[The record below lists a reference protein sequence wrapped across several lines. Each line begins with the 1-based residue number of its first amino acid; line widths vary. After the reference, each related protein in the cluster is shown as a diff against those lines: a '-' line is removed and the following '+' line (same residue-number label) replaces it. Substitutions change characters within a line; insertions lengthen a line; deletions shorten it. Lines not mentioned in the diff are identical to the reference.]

1 MIEATYH
8 FPRGFLWGTATAAHQ
23 VEGGNT
29 NNQWH
34 AWEQAG
40 RTQGASGL
48 ACDWWSGR
56 WHEDFDR
63 AAETGQKTHRL
74 SVEWSRIQP
83 TPEQW
88 DEDAL
93 ERYRTM
99 LRGLR
104 QRGMTAMVTLH
115 HFTHPLWLEEVGG
128 WESVTAISHFD
139 RFVRKTV
146 EALKEYCG
154 LWCTINEPNTY
165 AGLGYVTGAMPPGGG
180 GLAPAVRVQANM
192 ARAHAAAYRT
202 IHEIQP
208 AARVGYALHYRPAL
222 PRRRWC
228 ALDSMMTH
236 YRDLAVNLAFPTAV
250 SSGVMRTPL
259 GRIRMPEVKGTQ
271 DYFGLNYYSS
281 DTVSF
286 DPLRPKELFTRTHY
300 PRDADLSQ
308 SGMIANIPQGFYAAI
323 HWVVRTYP
331 DLPILITEN
340 GIDSSEDAVRRRYLA
355 QHLHQIWRAVN
366 FNWQIKGY
374 FHWTL
379 VDNFEWE
386 RGWTQRF
393 GLWALDTQTQKR
405 TKRPSADLF
414 AAICKT
420 NSLSTEMVHQYCP
433 EVFDNIFPP
442 FEG

>member
-1 MIEATYH
+1 MIQATYH
-8 FPRGFLWGTATAAHQ
+8 FPRGFLWGTATSAHQ

-29 NNQWH
+29 NNQWY

-40 RTQGASGL
+40 RTKGTSGL

-56 WHEDFDR
+56 WREDFDR
-63 AAETGQKTHRL
+63 ADETGQKAHRL

-83 TPEQW
+83 TPDQW

-93 ERYRTM
+93 ERYRLM

-115 HFTHPLWLEEVGG
+115 HYTHPLWLDEGGAWENEEAVF
-128 WESVTAISHFD
+128 HFE

-146 EALKEYCG
+146 EALKEYCS
-154 LWCTINEPNTY
+154 LWCTINEPNVY
-165 AGLGYVTGAMPPGGG
+165 AGLGYVTGDMPPGGG
-180 GLAPAVRVQANM
+180 GLALAIRVQANM

-202 IHEIQP
+202 IHELQP
-208 AARVGYALHYRPAL
+208 QARVGYALHYRPTN
-222 PRRRWC
+222 PRRRWFP
-228 ALDSMMTH
+228 LDAVMAR
-236 YRDLAVNLAFPTAV
+236 YRHLAVNLAFPSAIST
-250 SSGVMRTPL
+250 GVMRTPL

-271 DYFGLNYYSS
+271 DYLGLNYYST
-281 DTVSF
+281 DTVRF
-286 DPLRPKELFTRTHY
+286 DLFKPKELFTQTQY
-300 PRDADLSQ
+300 PKDAELSQ
-308 SGMIANIPQGFYAAI
+308 SGMIANIPHGFYDAI
-323 HWVVRTYP
+323 RWAVRTYP
-331 DLPILITEN
+331 DLPILIAEN
-340 GIDSSEDAVRRRYLA
+340 GIDSADDAVRRRYMA

-366 FNWQIKGY
+366 FNWQVKGY

-393 GLWALDTQTQKR
+393 GLWALDTETQGR
-405 TKRPSADLF
+405 TKRPSADLY

-420 NSLSTEMVHQYCP
+420 NSLSSEVVHQYCP
-433 EVFDNIFPP
+433 EVFDRIYPP
-442 FEG
+442 FDG